1 MPAVAG
7 LCRETPLPMKTSRLL
22 LSVAVFATA
31 ALAGSAA
38 FESARVLPD
47 NPMPLYPNALKLT
60 GVTQGRA
67 IIAVSVDPE
76 GRVKDQLVLA
86 YTEPRFARAST
97 DALRDWRFAP
107 ARFDGVP
114 VSVQFE
120 LTFEYTLQGAV
131 ISTGINDHFMYD
143 NYGSVGP
150 NALAYRPARADRVD
164 HAPVRV
170 GGDSPKY
177 ALAAAQEGVRGVVTV
192 RFYIDEQGNVRL
204 PSVADPA
211 NAYLTEQAMAAVRDW
226 KFQPVTSRG
235 EPVLVAAQQEFNFG
249 SRQ

>member
-1 MPAVAG
+1 MFHVPG

-31 ALAGSAA
+31 ALAATAA

-47 NPMPLYPNALKLT
+47 NPMPVYPPVLRME

-67 IIAVSVDPE
+67 IVAVSVDRD

-86 YTEPRFARAST
+86 YTDPRFARAST
-97 DALRDWRFAP
+97 EALRDWRFVP
-107 ARFDGVP
+107 ARLDGEP

-120 LTFEYTLQGAV
+120 LNFDYTLEGAV
-131 ISTGINDHFMYD
+131 ISTNVNDHFAYD
-143 NYGSVGP
+143 RFNHVG
-150 NALAYRPARADRVD
+150 NISLAYRPVRADKVD
-164 HAPVRV
+164 RAPVRV
-170 GGDSPKY
+170 GGPAPKY
-177 ALAAAQEGVRGVVTV
+177 ALAAQQDGVHGLVTV

-204 PSVADPA
+204 PAIMGMSD
-211 NAYLTEQAMAAVRDW
+211 AYLCEQAMTAVREW
-226 KFQPVTSRG
+226 KFEPVTRHG

-249 SRQ
+249 SGH